1 MPTRRL
7 EGAMNEYLEALRS
20 FQQWELTELEKD
32 RQRKTVRAMGRVL
45 QRELAVAEAEVLGDG
60 PTGVETNADAS
71 PGDLA
76 AGNIAR

>member
-7 EGAMNEYLEALRS
+7 EGAMNEYLEALRT
-20 FQQWELTELEKD
+20 FQQCELTELEKD
-32 RQRKTVRAMGRVL
+32 RQRQTVRAMRQAL
-45 QRELAVAEAEVLGDG
+45 QRELAVAEAEVIGDG
-60 PTGVETNADAS
+60 PKGVETNTDAS